1 MSTEHT
7 YQIGDRVRMIGNG
20 HVGKVVGSL
29 GSSPLYPRRVLIES
43 LVDEVRWYC
52 LPAELSPV
60 APEPTADTAAE
71 PLAGWPVWW
80 PETSRWYVGGYGAV
94 EDDPIT
100 YRPVYGRI
108 RQPLLWSEMP
118 GAVPA
123 AVPSPEPPAEAA
135 AQTCGLCGHQA
146 AFLGASVGDVDLCHG
161 CQPYTGVEGSDNCQ
175 INEADATCY
184 ERWSVLDERPSPAAS
199 REPGPARCATCD
211 HRLYPCTAPHGC
223 GGWHHTPQ
231 GFDPHGHFPSPAA
244 SQEPGETR

>member
-52 LPAELSPV
+52 LPADLSPV
-60 APEPTADTAAE
+60 APEPTADT
-71 PLAGWPVWW
+71 
-80 PETSRWYVGGYGAV
+80 
-94 EDDPIT
+94 
-100 YRPVYGRI
+100 
-108 RQPLLWSEMP
+108 
-118 GAVPA
+118 
-123 AVPSPEPPAEAA
+123 EAA
-135 AQTCGLCGHQA
+135 AKC
-146 AFLGASVGDVDLCHG
+146 
-161 CQPYTGVEGSDNCQ
+161 
-175 INEADATCY
+175 ATCTHARGEHREPTGLIDNRECKHIKCPC
-184 ERWSVLDERPSPAAS
+184 ERYMPVAPPAPSLS
-199 REPGPARCATCD
+199 QEPGPARCATCD

-231 GFDPHGHFPSPAA
+231 GFDPHGHFPAAAEPGPAEWWIGDGPLVGPGFLKRWGPFVSRDLAVDMRRFIERDTCSTYLVREFPPAA